1 MIVHRINRERK
12 ASSPAR
18 LIKYMVAAKGGIDP
32 TSWECTADYILDFAN
47 GTTEGE
53 KVASYRVTNCGTDDP
68 ADAAILIQ
76 ATQAASTRSKAEKT
90 YHFVYSRPASS
101 LTLRRCTPSK
111 TNYAL
116 PSASMSTSVYQRSIS
131 TPITCMCMWPS
142 TRFIRPGYRTSNPIT
157 ISSASWGPV
166 SVLR

>member
-1 MIVHRINRERK
+1 MIAHRINRERK

-32 TSWECTADYILDFAN
+32 TSWERTADYILDSAN

-76 ATQAASTRSKAEKT
+76 ATQAANTSRRRKRPTTLSIP
-90 YHFVYSRPASS
+90 SRPASS
-101 LTLRRCTPSK
+101 QTLRRCTPSK

-116 PSASMSTSVYQRSIS
+116 PSASMSTSVYQRFIS

-142 TRFIRPGYRTSNPIT
+142 TRFTRPGYRTLNPIT
-157 ISSASWGPV
+157 ISSA
-166 SVLR
+166 

>member
-1 MIVHRINRERK
+1 MIAHRINRERK

-32 TSWECTADYILDFAN
+32 VSWERTADYVLDTAN

-76 ATQAASTRSKAEKT
+76 ATQAANTRSKAEKT
-90 YHFVYSRPASS
+90 YHFVYSFPPVSS
-101 LTLRRCTPSK
+101 QTLRLCTPSK
-111 TNYAL
+111 TNFAQ
-116 PSASMSTSVYQRSIS
+116 PSVSANTKGCPPCIS
-131 TPITCMCMWPS
+131 TPTTCMCMWPS
-142 TRFIRPGYRTSNPIT
+142 TRFTRPGYRTSNPIT
-157 ISSASWGPV
+157 ISSV
-166 SVLR
+166 

>member
-1 MIVHRINRERK
+1 MIAHRINRERK

-32 TSWECTADYILDFAN
+32 TSWERTADYILDSAN

-76 ATQAASTRSKAEKT
+76 ATQAANTRSKAQKT
-90 YHFVYSRPASS
+90 
-101 LTLRRCTPSK
+101 
-111 TNYAL
+111 
-116 PSASMSTSVYQRSIS
+116 
-131 TPITCMCMWPS
+131 
-142 TRFIRPGYRTSNPIT
+142 
-157 ISSASWGPV
+157 
-166 SVLR
+166 